1 MHSREDLRKLTFRSI
16 GKILDNKSRR
26 KLLLLS
32 IARIAANLLDLIGLA
47 GIALLATSFGS
58 LASGSAQRAPL
69 NLPLVGQ
76 VLINE
81 VQAVLIA
88 MVVAGVFLLKSVFSI
103 WLNLLTSLTVAGFEG
118 KFSRELAEDFF
129 SPIQDTDIGS
139 DSVAEFQ
146 NRVMYSTGAMS
157 LFLNAR
163 MTFVAEASL
172 LVAMLAIFIAVN
184 PIATVSMG
192 AFMGVVLFALNKMIG
207 FRIARNGQLQM
218 KGYETSLESSRDL
231 FGVKREALS
240 SGVTSNWLTK
250 FSKGRTQAA
259 QGGAMIYTLNSL
271 PRYVVE
277 TSLVLGIFAFIGGVV
292 IFSDLPTQAVTIGVF
307 MAGGLRLI
315 ASLLPLQAAF
325 NQMQD
330 GSNRGQLAFNTLIER
345 KAGQASEVALGDFEI
360 SHNPNVE
367 FKDVRFRYQK
377 SDVDVLGGISF
388 SVEPLTKV
396 AIVGPSGAGKSTVFD
411 LATGFREPYA
421 GSITVGGIKPRDIL
435 FGAPGTFG
443 IVTQRPHLVTG
454 SILENVSLV
463 EDSSTDKD
471 KVLQSLVRAGLG
483 KFTEPENWFELRI
496 RPDSGQLSGGEIQ
509 RLGLARALYRDPKI
523 LFLDEATSALDA
535 ETESEITKVL
545 QSLKSEMTVI
555 LIAHRLST
563 VQHADKIIYLD
574 NGKVVAEGDFGEL
587 KVKVPDFAKA
597 VQLMGLTGT

>member
-1 MHSREDLRKLTFRSI
+1 MQKLTFRSI
-16 GKILDNKSRR
+16 GKILDKKARR

-47 GIALLATSFGS
+47 GIALLATSFS
-58 LASGSAQRAPL
+58 YLASGAGTRSPL
-69 NLPLVGQ
+69 RIPGVGEL
-76 VLINE
+76 LITE
-81 VQAVLIA
+81 LQAVFIA
-88 MVVAGVFLLKSVFSI
+88 GFIAGVFLLKSGFSI
-103 WLNLLTSLTVAGFEG
+103 WLNLLTSRSVASYEG
-118 KFSRELAEDFF
+118 RFSRELAEDFF
-129 SPIQDTDIGS
+129 SPIQDSDIGS

-157 LFLNAR
+157 SFLNAR

-172 LVAMLAIFIAVN
+172 LVAMVAIFIAVN

-192 AFMGVVLFALNKMIG
+192 LFMGAVLFTLNKMIG

-218 KGYETSLESSRDL
+218 KGYETSLETSRDL

-240 SGVTSNWLTK
+240 SGVTPNWLTK

-259 QGGAMIYTLNSL
+259 QGSALIYTLNSL

-292 IFSDLPTQAVTIGVF
+292 TFSDLPSQAVTIGVF

-330 GSNRGQLAFNTLIER
+330 GSNRGQLAFNALLER
-345 KAGQASEVALGDFEI
+345 RARQATEVLVGDLSIPE
-360 SHNPNVE
+360 NPAVVFSNVE
-367 FKDVRFRYQK
+367 FSYPK
-377 SDVDVLGGISF
+377 SDAEVLSGISF
-388 SVEPLTKV
+388 TVQPLTKV
-396 AIVGPSGAGKSTVFD
+396 AIVGPSGAGKSTIFD
-411 LATGFREPYA
+411 LATGFREPTG
-421 GSITVGGIKPRDIL
+421 GSITVGGINPRDIL

-463 EDSSTDKD
+463 EDASTDQD
-471 KVLQSLVRAGLG
+471 KVHQSLVRVGLG
-483 KFTEPENWFELRI
+483 KFTQVENWFELLI
-496 RPDSGQLSGGEIQ
+496 KPDTGQLSGGEIQ

-535 ETESEITKVL
+535 ETEAEITKVL
-545 QSLKSEMTVI
+545 QSLKNEMTVI

-574 NGKVVAEGDFGEL
+574 KGKIVAEGTFSEL
-587 KVKVPDFAKA
+587 KAKVPDFAKA
-597 VQLMGLTGT
+597 VELMDLSEN

>member
-1 MHSREDLRKLTFRSI
+1 MQKLTFRSI
-16 GKILDNKSRR
+16 GQILDKKSRR

-58 LASGSAQRAPL
+58 LASGSAERAPL
-69 NLPLVGQ
+69 NLPVVGE

-88 MVVAGVFLLKSVFSI
+88 MVVAGVFLMKSVFSI
-103 WLNLLTSLTVAGFEG
+103 WLNLLTSLTVARFEAT
-118 KFSRELAEDFF
+118 FSRVLADEFF
-129 SPIQDTDIGS
+129 SPVQDTEIGS
-139 DSVAEFQ
+139 DSVSEFQ
-146 NRVMYSTGAMS
+146 NRVMYSTAAMGS
-157 LFLNAR
+157 FLNAR

-172 LVAMLAIFIAVN
+172 LIAMVAIFIAVN

-192 AFMGVVLFALNKMIG
+192 LFMGAVLYALNKMIG

-218 KGYETSLESSRDL
+218 RGYETSLETSRDL
-231 FGVKREALS
+231 FAVKREALS
-240 SGVTSNWLTK
+240 SGVTSSWLTK
-250 FSKGRTQAA
+250 FALGRGQAA
-259 QGGAMIYTLNSL
+259 HGNALIYTLNSL

-292 IFSDLPTQAVTIGVF
+292 IFSDLPTQAVTIGIF

-330 GSNRGQLAFNTLIER
+330 GSNRGQLAFNALLER
-345 KAGQASEVALGDFEI
+345 RARQATEIAITEFEI
-360 SHNPNVE
+360 PQDPNVE
-367 FKDVRFRYQK
+367 FKDVRFRYPK
-377 SDVDVLGGISF
+377 SEADVLGGVNFI
-388 SVEPLTKV
+388 VEPLTKV

-411 LATGFREPYA
+411 LATGFREPSS
-421 GSITVGGIKPRDIL
+421 GSISVGGMNPREIL

-454 SILENVSLV
+454 SIVENVSLV
-463 EDSSTDKD
+463 EDSSTDQI
-471 KVLQSLVRAGLG
+471 KVQQSLGRAGLG
-483 KFTEPENWFELRI
+483 KFTELENWFELQI
-496 RPDSGQLSGGEIQ
+496 KPDSGQLSGGEIQ

-535 ETESEITKVL
+535 ETEAEITRVL
-545 QSLKSEMTVI
+545 QSLKNEMTVI
-555 LIAHRLST
+555 LIAHRIST

-574 NGKVVAEGDFGEL
+574 KGKVVAEGTFAEL
-587 KVKVPDFAKA
+587 KARVPDFAKA
-597 VQLMGLTGT
+597 VELMDLSDR

>member
-1 MHSREDLRKLTFRSI
+1 MQKLTFRSI
-16 GKILDNKSRR
+16 GKVLSGKDRR

-58 LASGSAQRAPL
+58 LASGTATRAPL
-69 NLPLVGQ
+69 NLPIVGEI
-76 VLINE
+76 LINE
-81 VQAVLIA
+81 VEAVLIA
-88 MVVAGVFLLKSVFSI
+88 MVVASVFLLKSGFSI
-103 WLNLLTSLTVAGFEG
+103 WLNLLTSLTVAGFEAR
-118 KFSRELAEDFF
+118 FSRELAQEFF
-129 SPIQDTDIGS
+129 SPIQDKELSS

-146 NRVMYSTGAMS
+146 NRVMYSTGAIGA
-157 LFLNAR
+157 FLNAR
-163 MTFVAEASL
+163 MTFVAEGSL
-172 LVAMLAIFIAVN
+172 LVAMVAIFIAVN

-192 AFMGVVLFALNKMIG
+192 VFMGAVLFTLNRMIG

-218 KGYETSLESSRDL
+218 KGYETSLQTSRDL

-240 SGVTSNWLTK
+240 SGVTPNWITK
-250 FSKGRTQAA
+250 FSEGRKQAA
-259 QGGAMIYTLNSL
+259 QGAAVIYTLNSL

-292 IFSDLPTQAVTIGVF
+292 VFSDLPSQAVTIGVF

-330 GSNRGQLAFNTLIER
+330 GSNRGQIAFNALLER
-345 KAGQASEVALGDFEI
+345 QTETSESTPKLLKQSSNAGLRFSGVTFSYPNSTTKVLEDISFEI
-360 SHNPNVE
+360 S
-367 FKDVRFRYQK
+367 
-377 SDVDVLGGISF
+377 
-388 SVEPLTKV
+388 PLTKV
-396 AIVGPSGAGKSTVFD
+396 AIVGPSGAGKSTIFD
-411 LATGFREPYA
+411 LATGFREPNS
-421 GSITVGGIKPRDIL
+421 GSVTIGGESPREIL

-463 EDSSTDKD
+463 EDGSTDLD
-471 KVLQSLVRAGLG
+471 KVRESLIRAGLG
-483 KFTEPENWFELRI
+483 KFTEPENWFELQI
-496 RPDSGQLSGGEIQ
+496 KPDSGQLSGGEIQ

-535 ETESEITKVL
+535 ETEAEITKVL
-545 QSLKSEMTVI
+545 QSLKNEMTVV

-574 NGKVVAEGDFGEL
+574 NGKIIAEGTFGEL
-587 KVKVPDFAKA
+587 KAKVPDFAKA
-597 VQLMGLTGT
+597 VELMDLSDD

>member
-1 MHSREDLRKLTFRSI
+1 MQKLTFRSI
-16 GKILDNKSRR
+16 GQILDKKSRR
-26 KLLLLS
+26 KLFLLS

-47 GIALLATSFGS
+47 GIALLATSFS
-58 LASGSAQRAPL
+58 HLASGAATRSPL
-69 NLPLVGQ
+69 NLPLIGEIMITE
-76 VLINE
+76 L
-81 VQAVLIA
+81 QAVLIA
-88 MVVAGVFLLKSVFSI
+88 MVIAGVFLMKSGFSI

-118 KFSRELAEDFF
+118 KFSKELAEDFF
-129 SPIQDTDIGS
+129 SPIQDSDIGS

-146 NRVMYSTGAMS
+146 NRVMYSTNAMS
-157 LFLNAR
+157 SFINSR
-163 MTFVAEASL
+163 MTFVAEGSL
-172 LVAMLAIFIAVN
+172 LIAMVAIFIAVN

-192 AFMGVVLFALNKMIG
+192 VFMGAVLFTLNKMIG

-218 KGYETSLESSRDL
+218 KGYSASLETSRDL

-240 SGVTSNWLTK
+240 SGVTPSWLTK
-250 FSKGRTQAA
+250 FSMGRTQAA
-259 QGGAMIYTLNSL
+259 QGGAVIYTLNSL

-330 GSNRGQLAFNTLIER
+330 GANRSQLAFNALIER
-345 KAGQASEVALGDFEI
+345 RVRQATEIALSEFEI
-360 SHNPNVE
+360 PQNPNVE
-367 FKDVRFRYQK
+367 FRDVRFRYPK

-396 AIVGPSGAGKSTVFD
+396 AIVGPSGAGKSTIFD
-411 LATGFREPYA
+411 LATGFREPSA
-421 GSITVGGIKPRDIL
+421 GSITVGGINPRDIL

-463 EDSSTDKD
+463 EDSSTDQD
-471 KVLQSLVRAGLG
+471 KVQQSLVRAGLG
-483 KFTEPENWFELRI
+483 KFTELDSWYELLI
-496 RPDSGQLSGGEIQ
+496 KPDSGQLSGGEIQ

-535 ETESEITKVL
+535 ETEAEITRVL
-545 QSLKSEMTVI
+545 QSLKNEMTVI

-574 NGKVVAEGDFGEL
+574 KGKIVAEGTFAEL
-587 KVKVPDFAKA
+587 KARVRDFARA
-597 VQLMGLTGT
+597 IELMDLSS

>member
-1 MHSREDLRKLTFRSI
+1 MKKLTFRSI
-16 GKILDNKSRR
+16 GLILDKKSRR

-58 LASGSAQRAPL
+58 LASGSAERAPF
-69 NLPLVGQ
+69 NLPVVGE

-81 VQAVLIA
+81 IQAVLIA

-103 WLNLLTSLTVAGFEG
+103 WLNLLTSLNVAGFES

-129 SPIQDTDIGS
+129 SPIQDTDIGG

-146 NRVMYSTGAMS
+146 NRVMYSTNAMS
-157 LFLNAR
+157 TFLNAR

-172 LVAMLAIFIAVN
+172 LFAMVTIFVVVN
-184 PIATVSMG
+184 PIATISMG
-192 AFMGVVLFALNKMIG
+192 LFMGGVLFALNRMIG

-218 KGYETSLESSRDL
+218 KGYKTSLETSRDL

-240 SGVTSNWLTK
+240 SGVTTNWLSK
-250 FSKGRTQAA
+250 FAEGRGQAA
-259 QGGAMIYTLNSL
+259 QGSALIYTLNSM

-315 ASLLPLQAAF
+315 ASLLPLQSAF
-325 NQMQD
+325 NSMQD
-330 GSNRGQLAFNTLIER
+330 GSNRGQLAFSALVER
-345 KAGQASEVALGDFEI
+345 RSRQASQIALSDFEI
-360 SHNPNVE
+360 PQNPKVE
-367 FKDVRFRYQK
+367 FKDVRFRYPH
-377 SDVDVLGGISF
+377 SDVEVLDGISF
-388 SVEPLTKV
+388 CVEPLTKV

-411 LATGFREPYA
+411 LATGFREPSA
-421 GSITVGGIKPRDIL
+421 GSITVEGINPRDIL

-463 EDSSTDKD
+463 EDSSTDQD
-471 KVLQSLVRAGLG
+471 KVQQSLVRAGLG
-483 KFTEPENWFELRI
+483 KFTELDSWYELLI
-496 RPDSGQLSGGEIQ
+496 KPDSGQLSGGEIQ

-535 ETESEITKVL
+535 ETEAEITRVL
-545 QSLKSEMTVI
+545 QSLKNEMTVI

-574 NGKVVAEGDFGEL
+574 KGKIVAEGTFAEL
-587 KVKVPDFAKA
+587 KARVRDFARA
-597 VQLMGLTGT
+597 IELMDLSS

>member
-1 MHSREDLRKLTFRSI
+1 MQKLTFRSI
-16 GKILDNKSRR
+16 GKILDKKSRR

-58 LASGSAQRAPL
+58 LASGSAERAPL
-69 NLPLVGQ
+69 NLPVVGE

-103 WLNLLTSLTVAGFEG
+103 WLNLLTALTSAGLEAG
-118 KFSRELAEDFF
+118 FSREIAEEFF
-129 SPIQDTDIGS
+129 SPVHDSDIGR
-139 DSVAEFQ
+139 DSVSEFQ
-146 NRVMYSTGAMS
+146 NRVMYSTSAMGS
-157 LFLNAR
+157 FINAR

-172 LVAMLAIFIAVN
+172 LVAMLGIFLAVN
-184 PIATVSMG
+184 PVATVSMG
-192 AFMGVVLFALNKMIG
+192 LFMGGVLFALNKMIG

-218 KGYETSLESSRDL
+218 KGYETSLQTSRDL

-240 SGVTSNWLTK
+240 SGVTSSWLTK
-250 FSKGRTQAA
+250 FGRGRRQAA
-259 QGGAMIYTLNSL
+259 QGSALIYTLNSL

-315 ASLLPLQAAF
+315 ASLLPLQTAF

-330 GSNRGQLAFNTLIER
+330 GSNRGQLAFNALVERRARQDNVEILIELDVP
-345 KAGQASEVALGDFEI
+345 E
-360 SHNPNVE
+360 NPAVE
-367 FKDVRFRYQK
+367 FKNVYFQYPRSEAQ
-377 SDVDVLGGISF
+377 VLGGVSF
-388 SVEPLTKV
+388 SVKPLTKV
-396 AIVGPSGAGKSTVFD
+396 AIVGPSGAGKSTIFD
-411 LATGFREPYA
+411 LATGFREPTS
-421 GSITVGGIKPRDIL
+421 GSISVGGINPREIL

-463 EDSSTDKD
+463 DDASSNIE
-471 KVLQSLVRAGLG
+471 KVRESLVRAGLG
-483 KFTEPENWFELRI
+483 KFTELEGWFELHI
-496 RPDSGQLSGGEIQ
+496 KPDSGQLSGGEIQ

-535 ETESEITKVL
+535 DTEAEITKVL
-545 QSLKSEMTVI
+545 QSLKNDMTVI

-574 NGKVVAEGDFGEL
+574 KGRIMAEGTFSEL
-587 KVKVPDFAKA
+587 KAKVPDFAKA
-597 VQLMGLTGT
+597 VELMDLSDH

>member
-1 MHSREDLRKLTFRSI
+1 MQKLTFRSI
-16 GKILDNKSRR
+16 GQILDKKSRR

-47 GIALLATSFGS
+47 GIALLATSFS
-58 LASGSAQRAPL
+58 YLASGAATRSPL
-69 NLPLVGQ
+69 NLPIIGEIMITEL
-76 VLINE
+76 
-81 VQAVLIA
+81 QAVLIA
-88 MVVAGVFLLKSVFSI
+88 GFIAGVFLMKSGFSM
-103 WLNLLTSLTVAGFEG
+103 WLNLLTSLSVASYEG
-118 KFSRELAEDFF
+118 RLSRELAEEFF
-129 SPIQDTDIGS
+129 SPQRTDEADS

-146 NRVMYSTGAMS
+146 NRVLYSTNAIGA
-157 LFLNAR
+157 FLNAR
-163 MTFVAEASL
+163 TTFIAEGSL
-172 LVAMLAIFIAVN
+172 LLVILFVFLTIN

-192 AFMGVVLFALNKMIG
+192 LFMAMVLFSLNKMIG

-218 KGYETSLESSRDL
+218 KGYETSLQVSRDL

-240 SGVTSNWLTK
+240 GGATRRWLDNFTR
-250 FSKGRTQAA
+250 GRTQAA
-259 QGGAMIYTLNSL
+259 QGFALIYTLNSL

-277 TSLVLGIFAFIGGVV
+277 TSLVLGIFTFIGGVV
-292 IFSDLPTQAVTIGVF
+292 VFSDLQSQAVTLGVF
-307 MAGGLRLI
+307 MAGGLRLM

-330 GSNRGQLAFNTLIER
+330 GSNRGQLAFNALVAR
-345 KAGQASEVALGDFEI
+345 RSRQATEIAPNAFEI
-360 SHNPNVE
+360 PQNPNVE
-367 FKDVRFRYQK
+367 FKDVRFRYPK
-377 SDVDVLGGISF
+377 SDVDVLGSISF

-411 LATGFREPYA
+411 LATGFREA
-421 GSITVGGIKPRDIL
+421 ASGSITVGGINPRSIL

-463 EDSSTDKD
+463 EDSSTDQD
-471 KVLQSLVRAGLG
+471 KVQQSLVRAGLG
-483 KFTEPENWFELRI
+483 KFTELENWFELQI
-496 RPDSGQLSGGEIQ
+496 KPDSGQLSGGEIQ

-535 ETESEITKVL
+535 ETEAEITKVL
-545 QSLKSEMTVI
+545 QSLKNEMTVI

-574 NGKVVAEGDFGEL
+574 KGKIVAEGTFAEL
-587 KVKVPDFAKA
+587 KARVPGFSRA
-597 VQLMGLTGT
+597 VELLSTERAND

>member
-1 MHSREDLRKLTFRSI
+1 MQKLTFRSI
-16 GKILDNKSRR
+16 GQILDKKSRR

-58 LASGSAQRAPL
+58 LASGSAERAPL
-69 NLPLVGQ
+69 NLPVVGE

-88 MVVAGVFLLKSVFSI
+88 MLVAGVFLLKSVFSI

-146 NRVMYSTGAMS
+146 NRVMYSTSAISG
-157 LFLNAR
+157 FLNAR
-163 MTFVAEASL
+163 MTFVAEGSL
-172 LVAMLAIFIAVN
+172 LVAMVAIFIAVN
-184 PIATVSMG
+184 PIATISMG
-192 AFMGVVLFALNKMIG
+192 LFMGAVLFTLNKMIG

-218 KGYETSLESSRDL
+218 KGYSTSLETSRDL

-240 SGVTSNWLTK
+240 SGVTPNWLTK
-250 FSKGRTQAA
+250 FSVGRTQAA
-259 QGGAMIYTLNSL
+259 QGAAFIYTLNSL

-292 IFSDLPTQAVTIGVF
+292 IFSDLPSQAVTIGVF

-330 GSNRGQLAFNTLIER
+330 GSNRGQLAFNALVER
-345 KAGQASEVALGDFEI
+345 RTRQATQVALGEFEVPR
-360 SHNPNVE
+360 NPNVE
-367 FKDVRFRYQK
+367 FKDVRFRYSK

-388 SVEPLTKV
+388 RVEPLTKV

-411 LATGFREPYA
+411 LATGFREPSI
-421 GSITVGGIKPRDIL
+421 GSIKVGGINPRDIL
-435 FGAPGTFG
+435 FGCPSTFG

-463 EDSSTDKD
+463 ENSSTDRD
-471 KVLQSLVRAGLG
+471 KVQQSLVRAGLG
-483 KFTEPENWFELRI
+483 KFTEPENWFELQI
-496 RPDSGQLSGGEIQ
+496 KPDSGQLSGGEIQ

-535 ETESEITKVL
+535 ETEAEITEVL
-545 QSLKSEMTVI
+545 QSLKNEMTVI

-574 NGKVVAEGDFGEL
+574 KGKIIAEGTFAEL
-587 KVKVPDFAKA
+587 KANVPDFAKA
-597 VQLMGLTGT
+597 VELMDLSEN

>member
-1 MHSREDLRKLTFRSI
+1 MQKLTFRSI
-16 GKILDNKSRR
+16 GKILDKKARR

-47 GIALLATSFGS
+47 GIALLATSFS
-58 LASGSAQRAPL
+58 YLASGAATQSPL
-69 NLPLVGQ
+69 NIPGVGEM
-76 VLINE
+76 LITE
-81 VQAVLIA
+81 LQAVLIA
-88 MVVAGVFLLKSVFSI
+88 MVIAGVFLMKSGFSI

-129 SPIQDTDIGS
+129 SPIQDSDIGS

-146 NRVMYSTGAMS
+146 NRVLYSSNAIST
-157 LFLNAR
+157 FLNAR
-163 MTFVAEASL
+163 MTFVAEGSL
-172 LVAMLAIFIAVN
+172 LIAMVAIFIAVN

-192 AFMGVVLFALNKMIG
+192 LFMGAVLFTLNKMIG

-218 KGYETSLESSRDL
+218 KGYETSLETSRDL
-231 FGVKREALS
+231 FGIKREALS
-240 SGVTSNWLTK
+240 SGVTPNWLTK
-250 FSKGRTQAA
+250 FSKGRHQAA
-259 QGGAMIYTLNSL
+259 QGSALIYTLNSL

-292 IFSDLPTQAVTIGVF
+292 IFSDLPSQAVTIGVF

-330 GSNRGQLAFNTLIER
+330 GSNRGQLAFNALLER
-345 KAGQASEVALGDFEI
+345 RARQATEI
-360 SHNPNVE
+360 VVEYLSIPENPDVVFSNVE
-367 FKDVRFRYQK
+367 FRYPK
-377 SDVDVLGGISF
+377 SDAQVLGGISF

-396 AIVGPSGAGKSTVFD
+396 AIVGPSGAGKSTIFD
-411 LATGFREPYA
+411 LATGFREPTG
-421 GSITVGGIKPRDIL
+421 GSVTVGGINPRDIL

-463 EDSSTDKD
+463 EDASTNQD
-471 KVLQSLVRAGLG
+471 KVHQSLVRAGLG
-483 KFTEPENWFELRI
+483 KFTQVENWFELQI
-496 RPDSGQLSGGEIQ
+496 KPDSGQLSGGEIQ
-509 RLGLARALYRDPKI
+509 RLGLARALYRNPKI

-535 ETESEITKVL
+535 ETEAEITKVL
-545 QSLKSEMTVI
+545 QSLKNEMTVI

-574 NGKVVAEGDFGEL
+574 KGKIVAEGSFAEL
-587 KVKVPDFAKA
+587 KSKVPDFANA
-597 VQLMGLTGT
+597 VQLMDLSDN

>member
-1 MHSREDLRKLTFRSI
+1 MQKLTFRSI
-16 GKILDNKSRR
+16 GKILDKRSRR

-58 LASGSAQRAPL
+58 LASGSAERAPL
-69 NLPLVGQ
+69 NLPVVGE
-76 VLINE
+76 VLIDE
-81 VQAVLIA
+81 IQAVLIV
-88 MVVAGVFLLKSVFSI
+88 MVVAGVFLLKSGFSI
-103 WLNLLTSLTVAGFEG
+103 WLNLLTSLTVASLEAR
-118 KFSRELAEDFF
+118 FSRELAEEFF
-129 SPIQDTDIGS
+129 SPVQDTEIGS
-139 DSVAEFQ
+139 DSVSEFQ
-146 NRVMYSTGAMS
+146 NRAMYSTAAMGS
-157 LFLNAR
+157 FVNAR

-172 LVAMLAIFIAVN
+172 LIAMIVIFISVN
-184 PIATVSMG
+184 PIATASMG
-192 AFMGVVLFALNKMIG
+192 LFMGAVLYALNKMIG

-218 KGYETSLESSRDL
+218 KGYETSLETSRDL

-240 SGVTSNWLTK
+240 SGVTNSWLTK
-250 FSKGRTQAA
+250 FATGRGQAA
-259 QGGAMIYTLNSL
+259 QGSALIYTLNSL

-315 ASLLPLQAAF
+315 ASLLPLQSAF

-330 GSNRGQLAFNTLIER
+330 GSNRGQLAFNALIER
-345 KAGQASEVALGDFEI
+345 GARKAAELEPIDLAI
-360 SHNPNVE
+360 APNPDLK
-367 FKDVRFRYQK
+367 FSDVGFRYPK

-411 LATGFREPYA
+411 LATGFREPST
-421 GSITVGGIKPRDIL
+421 GSITVGGINPRNIL

-463 EDSSTDKD
+463 EDSSTDQG
-471 KVLQSLVRAGLG
+471 KVQQSLVRAGLG
-483 KFTEPENWFELRI
+483 KFTELEGWFELDI
-496 RPDSGQLSGGEIQ
+496 KPDSGQLSGGEIQ

-535 ETESEITKVL
+535 ETEAEITKVL
-545 QSLKSEMTVI
+545 QSLKNDMTVI

-574 NGKVVAEGDFGEL
+574 KGRIVAEGTFSEL
-587 KVKVPDFAKA
+587 IEKVPDFAKA
-597 VQLMGLTGT
+597 VELMDLSEH

>member
-1 MHSREDLRKLTFRSI
+1 MQKLTFRSI
-16 GKILDNKSRR
+16 GKILDKKARR

-32 IARIAANLLDLIGLA
+32 VARIAANLLDLIGLA
-47 GIALLATSFGS
+47 GIALLATSFS
-58 LASGSAQRAPL
+58 YLASGAATRSPL
-69 NLPLVGQ
+69 NIPGVGEI
-76 VLINE
+76 LITE
-81 VQAVLIA
+81 LQSVLIA
-88 MVVAGVFLLKSVFSI
+88 MVIAGVFLMKSGFSI

-129 SPIQDTDIGS
+129 SPIQDSDIGN

-146 NRVMYSTGAMS
+146 NRVLYSSNAIST
-157 LFLNAR
+157 FLNAR
-163 MTFVAEASL
+163 MTFVAEGSL
-172 LVAMLAIFIAVN
+172 LIAMIAIFIAVN

-192 AFMGVVLFALNKMIG
+192 LFMGAVLFTLNKMIG

-218 KGYETSLESSRDL
+218 KGYETSLETSRDL

-240 SGVTSNWLTK
+240 SGVTPNWLTK
-250 FSKGRTQAA
+250 FSKGRHQAA
-259 QGGAMIYTLNSL
+259 QGSALIYTLNSL

-330 GSNRGQLAFNTLIER
+330 GSNRGQLAFNALVER
-345 KAGQASEVALGDFEI
+345 RARQATEVVVGELFIPKSPDVVF
-360 SHNPNVE
+360 SNVE
-367 FKDVRFRYQK
+367 FNYPK
-377 SDVDVLGGISF
+377 SDAQVLGGISF

-396 AIVGPSGAGKSTVFD
+396 AIVGPSGAGKSTIFD
-411 LATGFREPYA
+411 LATGFREPTG
-421 GSITVGGIKPRDIL
+421 GSISVGGINPREIL

-463 EDSSTDKD
+463 EDASTNQD
-471 KVLQSLVRAGLG
+471 KVHQSLVRAGLG
-483 KFTEPENWFELRI
+483 KFTQVENWFELQVK
-496 RPDSGQLSGGEIQ
+496 PDSGQLSGGEIQ

-535 ETESEITKVL
+535 ETEAEITKVL
-545 QSLKSEMTVI
+545 QSLKNEMTVI

-574 NGKVVAEGDFGEL
+574 KGKIVAQGTFSEL
-587 KVKVPDFAKA
+587 KVQVPDFARA
-597 VQLMGLTGT
+597 VELMDLGE

>member
-1 MHSREDLRKLTFRSI
+1 MQKLTFRSI
-16 GKILDNKSRR
+16 GKILDKKARR

-47 GIALLATSFGS
+47 GIALLATSFS
-58 LASGSAQRAPL
+58 YLASGAATRSPL
-69 NLPLVGQ
+69 NIPGVGEI
-76 VLINE
+76 LITE
-81 VQAVLIA
+81 LQAVLIA
-88 MVVAGVFLLKSVFSI
+88 MVIAGVFLMKSGFSI

-129 SPIQDTDIGS
+129 SPVQDSDIGS

-146 NRVMYSTGAMS
+146 NRVLYSSNAIST
-157 LFLNAR
+157 FLNAR
-163 MTFVAEASL
+163 MTFVAEGSL
-172 LVAMLAIFIAVN
+172 LIAMIGIFIAVN

-192 AFMGVVLFALNKMIG
+192 LFMGAVLFTLNKMIG

-218 KGYETSLESSRDL
+218 KGYETSLETSRDL

-240 SGVTSNWLTK
+240 SGVTPNWLTK
-250 FSKGRTQAA
+250 FSTGRSQAA
-259 QGGAMIYTLNSL
+259 QGTALIYTLNSL

-330 GSNRGQLAFNTLIER
+330 GSNRGQLAFNALLER
-345 KAGQASEVALGDFEI
+345 RARQATEVVVGDLSIPE
-360 SHNPNVE
+360 NPDVVFNNVE
-367 FKDVRFRYQK
+367 FSYPK
-377 SDVDVLGGISF
+377 SDAEVLSGISF
-388 SVEPLTKV
+388 TVQPLTKV
-396 AIVGPSGAGKSTVFD
+396 AIVGPSGAGKSTIFD
-411 LATGFREPYA
+411 LATGFREPSG
-421 GSITVGGIKPRDIL
+421 GSITVGGINPRDIL

-463 EDSSTDKD
+463 EDTSTDQD
-471 KVLQSLVRAGLG
+471 KVHQSLVRAGLG
-483 KFTEPENWFELRI
+483 KFTQVENWFELQI
-496 RPDSGQLSGGEIQ
+496 KPDSGQLSGGEIQ
-509 RLGLARALYRDPKI
+509 RLGLARALYRNPKI

-545 QSLKSEMTVI
+545 QSLKNEMTVI

-563 VQHADKIIYLD
+563 VQHADNIIYLD
-574 NGKVVAEGDFGEL
+574 KGKIVAQGTFSEL
-587 KVKVPDFAKA
+587 KAQVPDFARA
-597 VQLMGLTGT
+597 VELMDLGE

>member
-1 MHSREDLRKLTFRSI
+1 MQKLTFRSV
-16 GKILDNKSRR
+16 GKILDKKARS

-32 IARIAANLLDLIGLA
+32 IARVAANLLDLIGLA
-47 GIALLATSFGS
+47 GIALLATSFS
-58 LASGSAQRAPL
+58 YLASGAAERSPL
-69 NLPLVGQ
+69 NLPVVG
-76 VLINE
+76 E
-81 VQAVLIA
+81 VMIDELQAVLIA
-88 MVVAGVFLLKSVFSI
+88 MVIAGVFLMKSGFSI

-118 KFSRELAEDFF
+118 EFSRELAEDFF
-129 SPIQDTDIGS
+129 SPIQDSDISS

-146 NRVMYSTGAMS
+146 NRVLYSSNAIST
-157 LFLNAR
+157 FLNAR

-172 LVAMLAIFIAVN
+172 LVAMVAIFLAVN

-192 AFMGVVLFALNKMIG
+192 LFMGAVLFTLNKMIG

-218 KGYETSLESSRDL
+218 KGYETSLETSRDL

-240 SGVTSNWLTK
+240 SGVTPNWLSK
-250 FSKGRTQAA
+250 FSKGRHQAA
-259 QGGAMIYTLNSL
+259 QATALIYTLDSL

-277 TSLVLGIFAFIGGVV
+277 TSLVLGILAFIGGVV

-315 ASLLPLQAAF
+315 ASLLPLQSAF

-330 GSNRGQLAFNTLIER
+330 GSNRGQIAFHALLDR
-345 KAGQASEVALGDFEI
+345 RARQATQVKVRVLSILE
-360 SHNPNVE
+360 NPDVVFSNVE
-367 FKDVRFRYQK
+367 FRYPN
-377 SDVDVLGGISF
+377 SDAQVLGGISF
-388 SVEPLTKV
+388 SVQPLTKV
-396 AIVGPSGAGKSTVFD
+396 AIVGPSGAGKSTIFD
-411 LATGFREPYA
+411 LATGFREPTG
-421 GSITVGGIKPRDIL
+421 GSISVGGINPRDIL

-463 EDSSTDKD
+463 EDASTDQAT
-471 KVLQSLVRAGLG
+471 VHQSLVRAGLA
-483 KFTEPENWFELRI
+483 KFTQVENWFELQI
-496 RPDSGQLSGGEIQ
+496 KPDSGQLSGGEIQ

-535 ETESEITKVL
+535 ETEAEITKVL
-545 QSLKSEMTVI
+545 QSLKNEMTVI

-574 NGKVVAEGDFGEL
+574 KGKIVAQGTFSEL
-587 KVKVPDFAKA
+587 KAQVPDFARA
-597 VQLMGLTGT
+597 VELMDLGE

>member
-1 MHSREDLRKLTFRSI
+1 MQKITFRSI
-16 GKILDNKSRR
+16 GQILEKKSRR
-26 KLLLLS
+26 KLFLLS

-58 LASGSAQRAPL
+58 LASGSAERAPL
-69 NLPLVGQ
+69 NLPVVGE
-76 VLINE
+76 VLIDE

-129 SPIQDTDIGS
+129 SPIQDSDIGS

-146 NRVMYSTGAMS
+146 NRVMYSTNAIS
-157 LFLNAR
+157 TFLNAR

-172 LVAMLAIFIAVN
+172 LVAMVTIFVVVN
-184 PIATVSMG
+184 PIATISMG
-192 AFMGVVLFALNKMIG
+192 LFMGGVLFSLNRMIG

-218 KGYETSLESSRDL
+218 KGYRTSLEASRDL

-240 SGVTSNWLTK
+240 SGATTNWLTK
-250 FSKGRTQAA
+250 FAEGRGQAA
-259 QGGAMIYTLNSL
+259 QGSALIYTLNSM

-315 ASLLPLQAAF
+315 ASLLPLQSAF
-325 NQMQD
+325 NSMQD
-330 GSNRGQLAFNTLIER
+330 GSNRGQLAFNALVDR
-345 KAGQASEVALGDFEI
+345 RARQASEIALADFEI
-360 SHNPNVE
+360 PDNPNVE
-367 FKDVRFRYQK
+367 FTDVRFRYPK
-377 SDVDVLGGISF
+377 SDADVLGGISF

-411 LATGFREPYA
+411 LAAGFREPYS
-421 GSITVGGIKPRDIL
+421 GSITVGGVNPRNIL

-463 EDSSTDKD
+463 EDSSTDQD
-471 KVLQSLVRAGLG
+471 KVQQSLVRAGLG
-483 KFTEPENWFELRI
+483 NFTELENWFELQI
-496 RPDSGQLSGGEIQ
+496 KPDSGQLSGGEIQ

-535 ETESEITKVL
+535 ETEAEITKVL
-545 QSLKSEMTVI
+545 QSLKNEMTVI

-574 NGKVVAEGDFGEL
+574 KGKIVAEGTFAEL

-597 VQLMGLTGT
+597 VELMDLS